1 MNKKSIIFFSLITL
15 VALSVTAYQ
24 YFNTFEADFAKAY
37 TSGKPANGHLWTE
50 MECSQGLCVT
60 SGNNVG
66 IGTDSPA
73 DKLDV
78 TGNVGVTGNIIASGS
93 VGIGTASPTNKLE
106 VSGTIKGT
114 DVCSSGICLSQVA
127 VLYSANPLYN
137 STHTIG
143 NCATA
148 GGTVIANP
156 SGTGLPICQFSNSSG
171 ISCPSGWTQYSNWST
186 TIATSGGV
194 YIGTTSAGNS
204 DVCYCSITTVHN
216 WSNTAREY
224 CHCNS
229 GYNPSGGNLYATY
242 TQIGCY

>member
-15 VALSVTAYQ
+15 VVLSGAAYQ
-24 YFNTFEADFAKAY
+24 YFNAFEADFAKAY
-37 TSGKPANGHLWTE
+37 TSGKPANGHLWAE

-73 DKLDV
+73 Q
-78 TGNVGVTGNIIASGS
+78 
-93 VGIGTASPTNKLE
+93 KLE
-106 VSGTIKGT
+106 VVGIIKGT

-156 SGTGLPICQFSNSSG
+156 DGSGLPICQFANTAG
-171 ISCPSGWTQYSNWST
+171 TSCPTTATSNGTGIWTMYKNWSM
-186 TIATSGGV
+186 
-194 YIGTTSAGNS
+194 
-204 DVCYCSITTVHN
+204 TTVKTCGDTVCCCGCLSSHTTGSHL
-216 WSNTAREY
+216 WSNTAIESTTAY
-224 CHCNS
+224 NNMCLDEGCGFS
-229 GYNPSGGNLYATY
+229 GYACIANVI
-242 TQIGCY
+242 QIGCY